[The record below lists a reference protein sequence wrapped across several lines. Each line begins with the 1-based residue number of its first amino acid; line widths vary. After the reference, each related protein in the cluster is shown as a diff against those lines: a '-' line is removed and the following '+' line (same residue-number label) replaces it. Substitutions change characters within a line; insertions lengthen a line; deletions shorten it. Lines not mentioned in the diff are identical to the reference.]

1 MSVNN
6 NNNQFVAFQD
16 VNEEYAWVNYG
27 QFKLLMM
34 KRNGYVNVTK
44 MCDEG
49 DKSFFNWKKNSR
61 SKELIKCL
69 LKSLNFKS
77 ENDLLNIVSTGNKH
91 ESYLRGTYAH
101 PDLIIHIAMWISP
114 SFCIYVTNIVNVWR
128 KLSIENEMSYW
139 TNMKNCLNDTY
150 NNKQTEKLVRDRLS
164 ETLNGKVEILCDN
177 GYIDIVTDDEI
188 IEVKHIDNWK
198 HALGQILSYKID
210 DNFDKHKT
218 RLHLYNETIIYENDK
233 NQIIKTCN
241 KYNCD
246 VTFEII

>member
-1 MSVNN
+1 MSANNTN

-16 VNEEYAWVNYG
+16 VNEQYAWVNYG

-49 DKSFFNWKKNSR
+49 DKHFFNWKKNSR
-61 SKELIKCL
+61 SKELIKYITDEL
-69 LKSLNFKS
+69 ESDPMVTIMTG
-77 ENDLLNIVSTGNKH
+77 END
-91 ESYLRGTYAH
+91 LRGTYAH

-114 SFCIYVTNIVNVWR
+114 SFCIYVTNIVNAWR
-128 KLSIENEMSYW
+128 KLSIENEISYW
-139 TNMKNCLNDTY
+139 TNMKNCINDTY
-150 NNKQTEKLVRDRLS
+150 NNKYIEKLVRDKLS

-177 GYIDIVTDDEI
+177 GYIDIVTNDEI

-210 DNFDKHKT
+210 DNFEKHKT
-218 RLHLYNETIIYENDK
+218 RLHLYNETIICENNK